1 MPGTMFMEVVSPRG
15 SSSGKWYTVPLS
27 LILHAGIFAVIIVAP
42 LVATGELPIPARLM
56 PSYVIADVLPSPPPV
71 APQRRPVRPEA
82 TAVNPHVA
90 PLEAPP
96 TIGVE
101 TGIVVDQEMVQTNA
115 GDNLVEGLGRNGV
128 VLEQLPPVMSAPPE
142 PVRAGGEIRSP
153 IRIKDAQ
160 PIYPFIAR
168 SAKKEGVV
176 IIEAIIGV
184 DGKVEDA
191 RIIRS
196 IPLLDQA
203 ALDAVKAWEYTPTLL
218 NGRPTPVIM
227 TVTVHF
233 KLTN

>member
-1 MPGTMFMEVVSPRG
+1 MPG
-15 SSSGKWYTVPLS
+15 
-27 LILHAGIFAVIIVAP
+27 
-42 LVATGELPIPARLM
+42 RLM
-56 PSYVIADVLPSPPPV
+56 PSYVIATVVPSPPPA
-71 APQRRPVRPEA
+71 APQNKPAPTKA
-82 TAVNPHVA
+82 MAVNPHVA

-101 TGIVVDQEMVQTNA
+101 NGIVVDQELVQTT
-115 GDNLVEGLGRNGV
+115 GVDNLVEGLGRTGV
-128 VLEQLPPVMSAPPE
+128 VVDQPPVMTASPE
-142 PVRAGGEIRSP
+142 PVRAGGAIKP
-153 IRIKDAQ
+153 PTRIKDAQ
-160 PIYPFIAR
+160 PIYPVLAR

-203 ALDAVKAWEYTPTLL
+203 ALDAVNAWEYTPTLL

-233 KLTN
+233 KLSN